1 MSFVWNLTH
10 NSFLSNIPETLTF
23 GLIICV
29 YIYIYF
35 FLSNKFLEVEKFPP
49 LSFLVIP
56 CY

>member
-10 NSFLSNIPETLTF
+10 NSFLTNIPETLTF

-29 YIYIYF
+29 YIYIF